1 MPDYLTVSC
10 QEKSQSLKKKIKGKD
25 SVHTVERC
33 AENIA
38 FMIATY
44 LKRIE
49 GFIYSERSMQY

>member
-1 MPDYLTVSC
+1 MPDYLTVSG
-10 QEKSQSLKKKIKGKD
+10 QEKSQSWKKKENKGKD
-25 SVHTVERC
+25 SAHTVERC

-49 GFIYSERSMQY
+49 GVIWSGRSM